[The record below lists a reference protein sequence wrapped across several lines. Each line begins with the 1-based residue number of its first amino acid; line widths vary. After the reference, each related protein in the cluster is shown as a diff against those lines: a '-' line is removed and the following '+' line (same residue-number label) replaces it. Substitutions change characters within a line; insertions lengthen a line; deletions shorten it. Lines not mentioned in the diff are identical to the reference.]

1 VTDAHI
7 AAFAGLSGD
16 FNPLHVDE
24 EYAKGTIFKGRIA
37 HGLLVM
43 SLISGSLGMTFAG
56 TAVAF
61 TEFRARF
68 LKPVRP
74 GDTIRPVAEVIGLK
88 DEPKYN
94 GGRVRLKIN
103 VVNQRDEVVAEGEAE
118 LIVTS

>member
-1 VTDAHI
+1 
-7 AAFAGLSGD
+7 
-16 FNPLHVDE
+16 
-24 EYAKGTIFKGRIA
+24 
-37 HGLLVM
+37 
-43 SLISGSLGMTFAG
+43 
-56 TAVAF
+56 
-61 TEFRARF
+61 
-68 LKPVRP
+68 VRP